1 MKPGV
6 RRLIDDLRGAR
17 VLVIHPRDAEGEAL
31 IDQLKRIGCNVRGVW
46 PPPAAIPHD
55 IDTVFQLVDS
65 TEDTTFPASA
75 NDLPLTLVAI
85 VDYENPTI
93 LKRLLDSNAHGVVNK
108 PIRSFGIL
116 SSLVLARSLRGYT
129 RRLEGK
135 VQKLEETLKARRDVD
150 KAVRILVGL
159 KKIGEVEAYELI
171 RQQATQKRLT
181 MAEISVSIINAQEML
196 GGLGILDAPAQTC
209 PSSPAEQWRP

>member
-6 RRLIDDLRGAR
+6 RRLIEELRGAR

-46 PPPAAIPHD
+46 PPPAAIPDD
-55 IDTVFQLVDS
+55 IDTVFQFVDGS
-65 TEDTTFPASA
+65 EQTVFPASSNA
-75 NDLPLTLVAI
+75 HSPTLVAI

-93 LKRLLDSNAHGVVNK
+93 LKQLLDSNAHGVVNK

-116 SSLVLARSLRGYT
+116 SSLVLARSLHGYT
-129 RRLEGK
+129 RRIEGK

-150 KAVRILVGL
+150 KAVKILVGL
-159 KKIGEVEAYELI
+159 KRVSEFEAYELI
-171 RQQATQKRLT
+171 RQQATQKRVA
-181 MAEISVSIINAQEML
+181 MADIAVSIINAQEML
-196 GGLGILDAPAQTC
+196 GGLGVLDTPAQ
-209 PSSPAEQWRP
+209 R

>member
-6 RRLIDDLRGAR
+6 RRLIEDLRGAR

-31 IDQLKRIGCNVRGVW
+31 IDQLRRIGCNVKGVW
-46 PPPAAIPHD
+46 PPPLTIPHD
-55 IDTVFQLVDS
+55 IDTVFQLVETS
-65 TEDTTFPASA
+65 EDTVFPASS
-75 NDLPLTLVAI
+75 NEHPLTVVAI

-150 KAVRILVGL
+150 KAVKILVGL
-159 KKIGEVEAYELI
+159 KKVGEFEAYELI
-171 RQQATQKRLT
+171 RQQATQRRLA
-181 MAEISVSIINAQEML
+181 MADIAVSIINAQETL
-196 GGLGILDAPAQTC
+196 GGFGVLDAPAQSRAG
-209 PSSPAEQWRP
+209 SSIEQ

>member
-6 RRLIDDLRGAR
+6 RRLIEDLRGAR

-31 IDQLKRIGCNVRGVW
+31 IDQLKRIGCNVHGVW
-46 PPPAAIPHD
+46 PPPATIPD
-55 IDTVFQLVDS
+55 DVDTVFQFVDS
-65 TEDTTFPASA
+65 SEETAFPASSSEHS
-75 NDLPLTLVAI
+75 PTLVAI

-150 KAVRILVGL
+150 KAVKILVCL
-159 KKIGEVEAYELI
+159 KKISEFEAYELI
-171 RQQATQKRLT
+171 RQQATQKRLA
-181 MAEISVSIINAQEML
+181 MADIAVSIINAQETL
-196 GGLGILDAPAQTC
+196 GGLGVLGAPAQ
-209 PSSPAEQWRP
+209 R

>member
-6 RRLIDDLRGAR
+6 RRLIEDLRGAR

-31 IDQLKRIGCNVRGVW
+31 IDQLRRIGCNVQGVW
-46 PPPAAIPHD
+46 PPPATIPHD
-55 IDTVFQLVDS
+55 IDTVFQIVETS
-65 TEDTTFPASA
+65 EDRIFPTSASEH
-75 NDLPLTLVAI
+75 PVTLVAI

-116 SSLVLARSLRGYT
+116 SSLVLARSLRGYS
-129 RRLEGK
+129 RRLEVK

-150 KAVRILVGL
+150 KAVKILVGL
-159 KKIGEVEAYELI
+159 KRVNEIEAYELI
-171 RQQATQKRLT
+171 RQQATQRRLT
-181 MAEISVSIINAQEML
+181 MAEVAVSIISAQETL
-196 GGLGILDAPAQTC
+196 GELGVLDVPEQRR
-209 PSSPAEQWRP
+209 PRSSTKQ

>member
-6 RRLIDDLRGAR
+6 RRLIEELRGAR

-46 PPPAAIPHD
+46 PPPATIPQD
-55 IDTVFQLVDS
+55 IDTVFQFVDGS
-65 TEDTTFPASA
+65 EESVFPATSSEHA
-75 NDLPLTLVAI
+75 PTLVAI

-135 VQKLEETLKARRDVD
+135 VAKLEETLKARRDVD
-150 KAVRILVGL
+150 KAVKILVGL

-181 MAEISVSIINAQEML
+181 MAEIAVSIINAQEML
-196 GGLGILDAPAQTC
+196 GGLGVLEAPV
-209 PSSPAEQWRP
+209 PR

>member
-6 RRLIDDLRGAR
+6 RRLIEDLRGAR
-17 VLVIHPRDAEGEAL
+17 VLVIHPRDTESEAL

-46 PPPAAIPHD
+46 PPPATIPHD
-55 IDTVFQLVDS
+55 IDTVFQIVETS
-65 TEDTTFPASA
+65 EDPIFPASS
-75 NDLPLTLVAI
+75 NEHPLTLVAI

-135 VQKLEETLKARRDVD
+135 VQKLEDTLKARRDVD
-150 KAVRILVGL
+150 KAVKILVCL
-159 KKIGEVEAYELI
+159 KKVSEFEAYELI
-171 RQQATQKRLT
+171 RQQATQKRST
-181 MAEISVSIINAQEML
+181 MADVAVSIINAQETL
-196 GGLGILDAPAQTC
+196 GGFGVLDPAAQ
-209 PSSPAEQWRP
+209 PRASSSLEQ

>member
-6 RRLIDDLRGAR
+6 RRLIEELRGAR

-46 PPPAAIPHD
+46 PPPVAIPDD
-55 IDTVFQLVDS
+55 IDTVFQFVDGS
-65 TEDTTFPASA
+65 EQTVFPASSNA
-75 NDLPLTLVAI
+75 HSPTLVAI

-93 LKRLLDSNAHGVVNK
+93 LKQLLDSNAHGVVNK

-116 SSLVLARSLRGYT
+116 SSLVLARSLHGYT
-129 RRLEGK
+129 RRIEGK

-150 KAVRILVGL
+150 KAVKILVGL
-159 KKIGEVEAYELI
+159 KKVSEFEAYELI
-171 RQQATQKRLT
+171 RQQATQKRVA
-181 MAEISVSIINAQEML
+181 MADIAVSIINAQEML
-196 GGLGILDAPAQTC
+196 GGLGVLDASVP
-209 PSSPAEQWRP
+209 R

>member
-6 RRLIDDLRGAR
+6 RRLIEELRGAR

-31 IDQLKRIGCNVRGVW
+31 IDQLKRIGCNVHGVW
-46 PPPAAIPHD
+46 PPPATIPED
-55 IDTVFQLVDS
+55 VDTVFQFVDGS
-65 TEDTTFPASA
+65 EDTIFPATSNEQA
-75 NDLPLTLVAI
+75 PTLVAI

-135 VQKLEETLKARRDVD
+135 VAKLEETLKARRDVD
-150 KAVRILVGL
+150 KAVKILVAL

-181 MAEISVSIINAQEML
+181 MAEIAVSIINAQEML
-196 GGLGILDAPAQTC
+196 GGLGILETPL
-209 PSSPAEQWRP
+209 PR

>member
-6 RRLIDDLRGAR
+6 RRLIEELRGAR
-17 VLVIHPRDAEGEAL
+17 VLVVHPRDAEGEAL

-46 PPPAAIPHD
+46 PPPATIPQD
-55 IDTVFQLVDS
+55 IDTVFQFVDGA
-65 TEDTTFPASA
+65 EEMAFPATSNEHA
-75 NDLPLTLVAI
+75 PTLVAI

-93 LKRLLDSNAHGVVNK
+93 LKQLLDSNAHGVVNK

-129 RRLEGK
+129 SRLEGK
-135 VQKLEETLKARRDVD
+135 VAKLEETLKARRDVD
-150 KAVRILVGL
+150 KAVKILVGL
-159 KKIGEVEAYELI
+159 KKIGEFEAYELI

-181 MAEISVSIINAQEML
+181 MAEIAASIINAQETL
-196 GGLGILDAPAQTC
+196 GGLGVLATPV
-209 PSSPAEQWRP
+209 PR

>member
-6 RRLIDDLRGAR
+6 RRLIEELRGAR
-17 VLVIHPRDAEGEAL
+17 VLVVHPRDAEGEAL

-46 PPPAAIPHD
+46 PPPATIPQD
-55 IDTVFQLVDS
+55 IDTVFQFVDGA
-65 TEDTTFPASA
+65 EEMAFPATSNEHA
-75 NDLPLTLVAI
+75 PTLVAI

-93 LKRLLDSNAHGVVNK
+93 LKQLLDSNAHGVVNK

-135 VQKLEETLKARRDVD
+135 VAKLEETLKARRDVD
-150 KAVRILVGL
+150 KAVKILVGL
-159 KKIGEVEAYELI
+159 KKIGEFEAYELI

-181 MAEISVSIINAQEML
+181 MAEIAASIINAQETL
-196 GGLGILDAPAQTC
+196 GGLGVLATPV
-209 PSSPAEQWRP
+209 PR

>member
-6 RRLIDDLRGAR
+6 RRLIEDLRGAR

-31 IDQLKRIGCNVRGVW
+31 IDQLRRIGCNVKGVW
-46 PPPAAIPHD
+46 PPPLTIPHD
-55 IDTVFQLVDS
+55 IDTVFQLVETS
-65 TEDTTFPASA
+65 EDTVFPASS
-75 NDLPLTLVAI
+75 NEHPLTVVAI

-150 KAVRILVGL
+150 KAVKILVGL
-159 KKIGEVEAYELI
+159 KKVGEFEAYELI
-171 RQQATQKRLT
+171 RQQATQRRLA
-181 MAEISVSIINAQEML
+181 MADIAVSIINAQETL
-196 GGLGILDAPAQTC
+196 GGFGVLDAPAQSRTG
-209 PSSPAEQWRP
+209 SSVEQ

>member
-6 RRLIDDLRGAR
+6 RRLIEDLRGAR
-17 VLVIHPRDAEGEAL
+17 VLVIHPRDAESEAL
-31 IDQLKRIGCNVRGVW
+31 IDQLRRIGCNVKGVW
-46 PPPAAIPHD
+46 PPPLTIPHD
-55 IDTVFQLVDS
+55 IDTVFQLVETS
-65 TEDTTFPASA
+65 EDTVFPTSS
-75 NDLPLTLVAI
+75 NEHPLTLVAI

-150 KAVRILVGL
+150 KAVKILVGL
-159 KKIGEVEAYELI
+159 KKVGEFEAYELI
-171 RQQATQKRLT
+171 RQQATQRRVA
-181 MAEISVSIINAQEML
+181 MADIAVSIVNAQETL
-196 GGLGILDAPAQTC
+196 GGFGVLDANIGRRAG
-209 PSSPAEQWRP
+209 SSVEQ

>member
-6 RRLIDDLRGAR
+6 RRLIEDLRGAR
-17 VLVIHPRDAEGEAL
+17 VLVIHPRDAEGDAL

-46 PPPAAIPHD
+46 PPPPVIPHD
-55 IDTVFQLVDS
+55 VDTVFQFVDS
-65 TEDTTFPASA
+65 SEDTVFPAGSTEQE
-75 NDLPLTLVAI
+75 LTLIAI

-116 SSLVLARSLRGYT
+116 SSLVLARSLRGYS
-129 RRLEGK
+129 RRLEVK

-150 KAVRILVGL
+150 KAVKILVGL
-159 KKIGEVEAYELI
+159 KRVNEIEAYELI
-171 RQQATQKRLT
+171 RQQATQRRLT
-181 MAEISVSIINAQEML
+181 MAEVAVSIISAQETL
-196 GGLGILDAPAQTC
+196 GELGVLDVPEQRR
-209 PSSPAEQWRP
+209 PRSSTKQ

>member
-6 RRLIDDLRGAR
+6 RRLIEELRGAR

-46 PPPAAIPHD
+46 PPPAAIPDD
-55 IDTVFQLVDS
+55 IDTVFQFVDGS
-65 TEDTTFPASA
+65 EQTVFPASSNA
-75 NDLPLTLVAI
+75 HSPTLVAI

-93 LKRLLDSNAHGVVNK
+93 LKQLLDSNAHGVVNK

-116 SSLVLARSLRGYT
+116 SSLVLARSLHGYT
-129 RRLEGK
+129 RRIEGK

-150 KAVRILVGL
+150 KAVKILVGL
-159 KKIGEVEAYELI
+159 KKVSEFEAYELI
-171 RQQATQKRLT
+171 RQQATQKRVA
-181 MAEISVSIINAQEML
+181 MADIAVSIINAQEML
-196 GGLGILDAPAQTC
+196 GGLGVLDTPAQ
-209 PSSPAEQWRP
+209 R